1 MLIFPRREKKLN
13 KNHLYSFLLTPID
26 RIFYNIHIKILV
38 SKRSNSNNDTIC
50 AGKITILVNIGHAP
64 KAWQCLQLKYIY
76 IFVFR
81 SNKTN
86 KYNIAMNDRTVEYC
100 FHTPDKRLLHIDT

>member
-1 MLIFPRREKKLN
+1 M
-13 KNHLYSFLLTPID
+13 
-26 RIFYNIHIKILV
+26 ILV
-38 SKRSNSNNDTIC
+38 YKHSNSNNDTIC

-81 SNKTN
+81 SNKTE
-86 KYNIAMNDRTVEYC
+86 KYNITMNDGTVKYC
-100 FHTPDKRLLHIDT
+100 FQIPDKRLLHNILKHFISLYIQFAFFHFA